1 MLSLTQTRSHSIF
14 ALSPV
19 LLNTLCR
26 QKVDAVA
33 SAKLTTNILEYSVL
47 TFKKKMFLKLFLQ
60 YPSMEIVQNMSW
72 YSSSISCRPIPQ
84 PCPLFILYSFLPVE
98 FLRKISLL
106 TTHHALISFRLPFS
120 HSRF

>member
-1 MLSLTQTRSHSIF
+1 MRAKRGVRKQNIIGKQWIWRRGQVRSKGIKRGFINVLCLTQTRSHSIF

-47 TFKKKMFLKLFLQ
+47 TFKKKCF
-60 YPSMEIVQNMSW
+60 
-72 YSSSISCRPIPQ
+72 
-84 PCPLFILYSFLPVE
+84 
-98 FLRKISLL
+98 
-106 TTHHALISFRLPFS
+106 
-120 HSRF
+120 